1 MSSTAEL
8 DAVVDEIVDRVGQRL
23 VVGLPL
29 GLGKPN
35 RLVNALYRR
44 ARAEPALD
52 LEIVTALSLD
62 PPRPRHW
69 LEARLMEPILERL
82 FGDDYP
88 RLDYLADARAGRLP
102 GNVRLTEFY
111 FQSGAALG
119 RPSLQRHY
127 ISANYTHVA
136 RDLVDRGVNVVLQL
150 VARDADGR
158 ISLACNPDVTL
169 DLMRRLDSAPAGRS
183 RGEVFAVGQVHPALP
198 FLPGDAVVDADFF
211 DRIVE
216 VDPDQRLFALPRAP
230 VSLQDHAVGF
240 HASRLIADG
249 GTLQIGIGS
258 LSDALVHSLVQ
269 RHCDNDRYRSAIEAF
284 PPALTS
290 TEAEP
295 DSSALGDDR
304 AFDLGLFG
312 ASEMFMDGFMH
323 LYRAGILKREVF
335 DDLTEMRRANA
346 GLAVENAGGGAV
358 MEGGFFLG
366 SSAFYAF
373 LDGLDAGARER
384 FRMHGVGRINQLYG
398 GNETLEIEQRRHARF
413 VNTCM
418 MMTATGAAVSD
429 GLADY
434 QVVSG
439 VGGQYNFVAMA
450 HAMDDGR
457 SVLMLRST
465 REKDGRV
472 SSNIVW
478 QYPHLTIPR
487 HLRDLVVTEY
497 GIADLRGRTDEEC
510 IQRMLSI
517 TDARFQDELAGQAR
531 RAGKLDPAWTIP
543 DAWRANTPERL
554 AERFDRADYP
564 LPTYPFGSDF
574 TAVEQRLIPALEW
587 VKQRSKNKLGL
598 VLEAVRGRPGNHPEP
613 LARLG
618 LDRPRSIGER
628 FMARLVA
635 RGLDRT
641 AGQLR

>member
-35 RLVNALYRR
+35 RLVNALYQR

-198 FLPGDAVVDADFF
+198 FLPGDAVVEADFF

-216 VDPDQRLFALPRAP
+216 ADPDQRLFALPRAP

-249 GTLQIGIGS
+249 GTLQIGIGAIGDS
-258 LSDALVHSLVQ
+258 VAHALLLRHHGKADAINADCPFPVPEGHAGRFETGLHGVTEMLV
-269 RHCDNDRYRSAIEAF
+269 
-284 PPALTS
+284 
-290 TEAEP
+290 
-295 DSSALGDDR
+295 G
-304 AFDLGLFG
+304 GLLKLFQEG
-312 ASEMFMDGFMH
+312 VV
-323 LYRAGILKREVF
+323 KREV
-335 DDLTEMRRANA
+335 DGRAIYA
-346 GLAVENAGGGAV
+346 
-358 MEGGFFLG
+358 GFFVETRD
-366 SSAFYAF
+366 FYRT
-373 LDGLDAGARER
+373 LRDMPQGQRD
-384 FRMHGVGRINQLYG
+384 RIAMVPVSFTNALYG
-398 GNETLEIEQRRHARF
+398 DEEKKRAARVNARF
-413 VNTCM
+413 VN
-418 MMTATGAAVSD
+418 GAMKVSLLGD
-429 GLADY
+429 IMSDAIENGR
-434 QVVSG
+434 VVSG
-439 VGGQYNFVAMA
+439 VGGQFNFVEQALA
-450 HAMDDGR
+450 LEDGR
-457 SVLMLRST
+457 SIITLAAT
-465 REKDGRV
+465 RKSGGKLH
-472 SSNIVW
+472 SNIAWDIECTTV
-478 QYPHLTIPR
+478 PR
-487 HLRDLVVTEY
+487 HLRDVVVTEY
-497 GIADLRGRTDEEC
+497 GIADIWGR
-510 IQRMLSI
+510 S
-517 TDARFQDELAGQAR
+517 DAEVIAALIEIADSRFQDELIAR
-531 RAGKLDPAWTIP
+531 AKKAGKLPQGYTLPESAKHNLPETVSAWLGP
-543 DAWRANTPERL
+543 HGEL
-554 AERFDRADYP
+554 
-564 LPTYPFGSDF
+564 LPTFPLGTDF
-574 TAVEQRLIPALEW
+574 NEIEQ
-587 VKQRSKNKLGL
+587 KLL
-598 VLEAVRGRPGNHPEP
+598 PV
-613 LARLG
+613 LARLKQEASSVAG
-618 LDRPRSIGER
+618 YLRLAMAAFTGKPHPDEKAALER
-628 FMARLVA
+628 MGFSANPTSLSGIALRGALRLSA
-635 RGLDRT
+635 SERNWDAPDNDHG
-641 AGQLR
+641 